1 MQIPTDPA
9 LTAALDAAVNAAD
22 RVPLTRLQVDWSRDG
37 GYAHALSDLSTVVE
51 SVTVERAI
59 TGDLP
64 AECSLVEGY
73 TSATLTAALGGQ
85 RAADPRDVAR
95 MLSPYRSDGP
105 LYRQQHVDVAV
116 RLDLGLLTTGGPA
129 WVRQFTGTTRALRA
143 TASTRAVA
151 IDALDPAERLRA
163 AVTLPVAAET
173 ERAERLRTVFPYRYR
188 FNTQWVLD
196 YVLRRNGIYFS
207 PPPRP
212 GCLFAMTCHGGLAP
226 DIGSTG
232 ATGISRKATPT
243 APEFV
248 PGQYGL
254 AANGGPDVHWWG
266 GGRAIAPFSIGFGE
280 AHLIEFMIKAGGAN
294 TFYPHSDADGTVVAV
309 STSLVKLEG
318 TTYDVTITT
327 TGQLAVK
334 VWSNPTTSPVLSVTL
349 NGPKINGTAGWHS
362 VGVWLK
368 YDHTAKTITH
378 RWQLDGVITAP
389 ATVSVTLNSLYS
401 ALRPRVTVKT
411 PLPVQCI
418 GIALAAAIPA
428 NWGAPHIPEAD
439 LDVGLNWMTG
449 LPDVVN
455 GESWAV
461 IKTAVAAEYGLA
473 SFTEAGRFQFRN
485 RDTARTMAAG
495 PAVKT
500 ITAAT
505 SLEDLEVS
513 VAVDSVRNQISH
525 THAARLERDQP
536 EIVYQPTTVEELDAP
551 QGTTRRVVRLASRCH
566 ADGYINSYTATTYPD
581 YADFSGFVATNA
593 STGAAVA
600 NVTVTGLLSDDES
613 TVELTF
619 VNPNSF
625 TVRFQIQGRPAFR
638 LVAYPITDDDP
649 TRTLATN
656 PTSIARYG
664 RRVLDLPDNPFRQH
678 PDPANAVTASL
689 LADLADPVPIL
700 AEVPVV
706 GDPRVQLADVVTIA
720 DPTGLGGPI
729 TGSVIALRRTQSS
742 EDGLADSLTIRARPP
757 A

>member
-1 MQIPTDPA
+1 MQFPTDPVLA
-9 LTAALDAAVNAAD
+9 AAVDAAD
-22 RVPLTRLQVDWSRDG
+22 RVPLTRLLVDWSRDG
-37 GYAHALSDLSTVVE
+37 NYAHALSDLSTVADA
-51 SVTVERAI
+51 VTVERSI

-64 AECSLVEGY
+64 PECSLVEGY

-85 RAADPRDVAR
+85 RAVDPRDIAR

-105 LYRQQHVDVAV
+105 LYRQQQVDVPV
-116 RLDLGLLTTGGPA
+116 RLDLGLATTAGPR
-129 WVRQFTGTTRALRA
+129 WVRQFTGTTRSLRA
-143 TASTRAVA
+143 TASTRTVQL
-151 IDALDPAERLRA
+151 DALDPAERLRA
-163 AVTLPVAAET
+163 AVTLPVTAAS
-173 ERAERLRTVFPYRYR
+173 ERAERLPAVFPYKYR

-232 ATGISRKATPT
+232 SNGITRKTNTAT
-243 APEFV
+243 PEFV
-248 PGQYGL
+248 PGAYGL
-254 AANGGPDVHWWG
+254 AANGGPTIHWWG
-266 GGRAIAPFSIGFGE
+266 GARGAGVFSLGFGE
-280 AHLIEFMIKAGGAN
+280 AHLIEAHIKAGASN
-294 TFYPHSDADGTVVAV
+294 TFNPDADGTIVAI

-318 TTYDVTITT
+318 TTYDLTISTA
-327 TGQLAVK
+327 GQLAVK
-334 VWSNPTTSPVLSVTL
+334 VWSNPTTSPTLAATL
-349 NGPKINGTAGWHS
+349 NGPTLTGPAAWHS
-362 VGVWLK
+362 VGVWVK

-378 RWQLDGVITAP
+378 RWQLDGVVGAP
-389 ATVSVTLNSLYS
+389 ATVSVTLDALYS
-401 ALRPRVTVKT
+401 APRAGVTVKT
-411 PLPVQCI
+411 PVPVQCI
-418 GIALAAAIPA
+418 QVAPAAAIPA
-428 NWGAPHIPEAD
+428 GWGTPHVSEAD

-449 LPDVVN
+449 LPDIIS
-455 GESWAV
+455 GESWSV
-461 IKTAVAAEYGLA
+461 IKASVAAEYGLA

-485 RDTARTMAAG
+485 RDTARTAAAG
-495 PAVKT
+495 PAVKA

-505 SLEDLEVS
+505 SLTDLEVS
-513 VAVDSVRNQISH
+513 VALDSVRNQISH
-525 THAARLERDQP
+525 THAARLERDEP

-551 QGTTRRVVRLASRCH
+551 PGTTRRTVRLSSRCH
-566 ADGYINSYTATTYPD
+566 ATGYIGSYTASTYPD
-581 YADFSGFVATNA
+581 ATDFSGFVATNA
-593 STGAAVA
+593 NTGAAVS

-619 VNPNSF
+619 SNPNAF

-638 LVAYPITDDDP
+638 LVANPVTDDNP
-649 TRTLATN
+649 TRILTTN
-656 PTSIARYG
+656 PASIARYG

-700 AEVPVV
+700 ADVPVV
-706 GDPRVQLADVVTIA
+706 GDPRVQLADVVTLA